1 MPSALNFFLSILLQP
16 KRKRSYQKK
25 NRSIKN
31 EYLFARSILLLRF
44 AKNLWLVGPKQQKIK
59 LTLPKAGL
67 ISVPQVDFFICCK
80 LCEASLWLNT
90 LTILSNTP
98 K

>member
-1 MPSALNFFLSILLQP
+1 M
-16 KRKRSYQKK
+16 QKK

-31 EYLFARSILLLRF
+31 EYLFARSILLLLRF